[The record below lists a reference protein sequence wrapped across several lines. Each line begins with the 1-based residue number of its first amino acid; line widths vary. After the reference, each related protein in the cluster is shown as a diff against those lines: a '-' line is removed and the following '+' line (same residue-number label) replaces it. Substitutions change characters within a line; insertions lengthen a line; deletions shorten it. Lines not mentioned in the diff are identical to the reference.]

1 MIHSD
6 NDLLTFRKFRLDE
19 ESSDTEL
26 CREAAI
32 DKLQTLFPGKRITV
46 YDNFTFGIETD
57 SLYSDTGIDTY
68 ELGMVDDELYA
79 MRNARDLNVI
89 TFRL

>member
-1 MIHSD
+1 METND
-6 NDLLTFRKFRLDE
+6 NNLLTFRKFLLDE
-19 ESSDTEL
+19 ESSETDL

-46 YDNFTFGIETD
+46 YDSFTFGIETD
-57 SLYSDTGIDTY
+57 SLYSDSGIDTY

-89 TFRL
+89 TFRI